1 MGNKRVRDPHNND
14 TGRVFIRV
22 CLSKNDCHTPG
33 RGRKAGRPEGRKAE
47 PSGPTDPQRSN
58 MQKEEEGFLIG
69 LLIESSAVT
78 FRDLN
83 CF

>member
-22 CLSKNDCHTPG
+22 CLNKNDYHTPG
-33 RGRKAGRPEGRKAE
+33 RVRKAE
-47 PSGPTDPQRSN
+47 SSGPTDPQRSN

-69 LLIESSAVT
+69 LLIESSVVT

-83 CF
+83 SF